1 MDLSDKDPD
10 YLPQNDRNELS
21 IPQQKDCIGND
32 CNDSTDS
39 DIPLQRY
46 CKSITEATSLHKKV
60 RHYVI
65 FTYMFVYNMWIYTF
79 HSF

>member
-1 MDLSDKDPD
+1 MSSSFSDMDMSEKESN
-10 YLPQNDRNELS
+10 YLPQNDRNESS
-21 IPQQKDCIGND
+21 IPQQNDCIGND

-60 RHYVI
+60 RHY
-65 FTYMFVYNMWIYTF
+65 YVYIYVCK
-79 HSF
+79 